1 MKGKKFMAMFLA
13 AAMACTV
20 MGCSSGGGTDSSDS
34 APAAKTD
41 TDTDKAE
48 TEKTEANGQFIEANV
63 DARNTEVTDETI
75 RIVLASEPSTLWGA
89 PAGKIEN
96 ESVYIADAIMS
107 RLVAVDENGEVI
119 PALATEWEW
128 VDDTHCRFTLRDD
141 VVLTNGQTMT
151 ADDVVYTVG
160 IWREY
165 SANTDTGQFIMGAE
179 AEDDSTVVIEFTQKA
194 PDLLAMLAWGN
205 FGIVSQ
211 AEVEA
216 AGGLEAVQSNPVIGC
231 GKYRFVEWKSGE
243 SIILERNENYWDKDF
258 KGYYKRIE
266 CTFTNDAAA
275 RKLAVDSGD
284 AQVAVDMPVIQAVT
298 YTEDEKIDVV
308 IYDFGQ
314 VTHLWFNM
322 TEGKATADKNI
333 REAIMKSIDYEA
345 LAMVGTGGT
354 AEQALGFA
362 SPSSYYFNETYT
374 KEERKPDVEGAKALL
389 AEAGYANGIDLTILG
404 TADLIPM
411 YTVIQENC
419 RAAGI
424 NLTLNTPDTASF
436 ISDAFSGNYDMITI
450 GWIMDNRNPSIITSL
465 DKGTIEAGFAI
476 GGPKV
481 TTDEID
487 TLRKDIIAAEDPQI
501 AKEKLA
507 ELENIMKSDCIQA
520 NLYPEMKAAIV
531 TKGLKGYNTLE
542 RGFTCITDF
551 YK

>member
-1 MKGKKFMAMFLA
+1 MKCKKVIGILLTAVTL
-13 AAMACTV
+13 ACTAA
-20 MGCSSGGGTDSSDS
+20 GCSSGGSSESS
-34 APAAKTD
+34 ASSKTTTAEAGADDTAKAAG
-41 TDTDKAE
+41 E
-48 TEKTEANGQFIEANV
+48 IREANA
-63 DARNTEVTDETI
+63 DAPNTEETDETI
-75 RIVLASEPSTLWGA
+75 HIVLASEPSTLWGA

-96 ESVYIADAIMS
+96 EQAYVADAIMD
-107 RLVAVDENGEVI
+107 RLVAVDDNDEVI
-119 PALATEWEW
+119 PSLATKWEW

-141 VVLTNGQTMT
+141 VVFTNGETMT

-165 SANTDTGQFIMGAE
+165 SANTDTGQFIVGAE
-179 AEDDSTVVIEFTQKA
+179 AEDESTVVIEFTQKA
-194 PDLLAMLAWGN
+194 PDLLSMLAWGN
-205 FGIVSQ
+205 FGIVSE

-216 AGGLEAVQSNPVIGC
+216 AGGLEAAQSNPVIGC

-243 SIILERNENYWDKDF
+243 SITLERNENYWNKEF
-258 KGYYKRIE
+258 KGYFKTIE
-266 CTFTNDAAA
+266 LTFTNDAAA

-284 AQVAVDMPVIQAVT
+284 AQVAVDMPIVQAVT

-308 IYDFGQ
+308 VYDFGQ

-322 TEGKATADKNI
+322 TEGRATADKKV
-333 REAIMKSIDYEA
+333 REAIMKAIDYEA
-345 LAMVGTGGT
+345 VATVGTGGT
-354 AEQALGFA
+354 AKQALGFA
-362 SPSSYYFNETYT
+362 TPSSLYFNETYT
-374 KEERKPDVEGAKALL
+374 EEERKPDIEGAKALL
-389 AEAGYANGIDLTILG
+389 AEAGYADGIDLTILG

-424 NLTLNTPDTASF
+424 NITLNTPDTASF

-465 DKGTIEAGFAI
+465 DTETIAAGFAI

-487 TLRKDIIAAEDPQI
+487 ALRDEIIAAEESET

-507 ELENIMKSDCIQA
+507 ELEAIMKEDCIQA
-520 NLYPEMKAAIV
+520 NLYPEMKAAIMA
-531 TKGLKGYNTLE
+531 KGLKGYNTLE
-542 RGFTCITDF
+542 RGFTCLTDF